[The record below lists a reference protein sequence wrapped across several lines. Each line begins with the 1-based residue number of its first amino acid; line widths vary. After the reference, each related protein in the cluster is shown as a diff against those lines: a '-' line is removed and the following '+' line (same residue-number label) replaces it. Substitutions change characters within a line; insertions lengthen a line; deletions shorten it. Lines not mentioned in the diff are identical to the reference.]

1 MKDSNVLIKSMMTKY
16 FRRRFI
22 QILITSFLTFGPA
35 LAQAQEST
43 ADNGWQFA
51 IAPYLWG
58 SDISGQTQGGLPI
71 DVDIGDIVDNLEG
84 VFMAAFE
91 ARKNKWLILADYI
104 YLDVAASKQVGPLP
118 IDVNLEGTVFHLAG
132 GYNLYQEKS
141 SLDLIFGARNL
152 DLDLGL
158 STVIMGTPVSRS
170 RSDNNLDAIIGVKG
184 QLGFSKRWYLPYYV
198 DVGTGDSDLTWQ
210 ATAGVSF
217 RAAKWVDL
225 ALVYRHLEW
234 EFDSGK
240 LLQDINFSGPAFGAI
255 FRF

>member
-1 MKDSNVLIKSMMTKY
+1 MIKSY
-16 FRRRFI
+16 LRSRLLQAFLAG
-22 QILITSFLTFGPA
+22 ILIVGPS
-35 LAQAQEST
+35 LAQAEEST

-58 SDISGQTQGGLPI
+58 SDISGQTQRGLPI
-71 DVDIGDIVDNLEG
+71 DVPIGDIVDNLES
-84 VFMAAFE
+84 VLMVSFE
-91 ARKNKWLILADYI
+91 ARKNKWLVLADYI
-104 YLDVAASKQVGPLP
+104 YLDVAASKPVLGSELNL
-118 IDVNLEGTVFHLAG
+118 NLEGTVFHLAG

-141 SLDLIFGARNL
+141 RLDLIFGARNL

-158 STVIMGTPVSRS
+158 STVIKGSPVSLS
-170 RSDNNLDAIIGVKG
+170 GSGNNLDAIVGVKG
-184 QLGFSKRWYLPYYV
+184 QLAFSKRWYLPYYL
-198 DVGTGDSDLTWQ
+198 DVGTGDSDLSWQ

-234 EFDSGK
+234 EFKSDK
-240 LLQDINFSGPAFGAI
+240 LLQDISFSGPAFGAI

>member
-1 MKDSNVLIKSMMTKY
+1 MMKNNFRIRFMPVLLAG
-16 FRRRFI
+16 F
-22 QILITSFLTFGPA
+22 LIFWSTLM
-35 LAQAQEST
+35 QAQEST

-58 SDISGQTQGGLPI
+58 AGIGGGTLRGLPI
-71 DVDIGDIVDNLEG
+71 DIPIDDLVDNLESA
-84 VFMAAFE
+84 FMASFE
-91 ARKNKWLILADYI
+91 ARKNKWMILADYV
-104 YLDVAASKQVGPLP
+104 YLDVAVSKQLGPLP
-118 IDVNLEGTVFHLAG
+118 INMSMEGTVFQLAG

-141 SLDLIFGARNL
+141 RLDLIFGARNL
-152 DLDLGL
+152 DLDFGL
-158 STVIMGTPVSRS
+158 STVILNTPVSRS
-170 RSDNNLDAIIGVKG
+170 RSGNNLDAIVGLKG
-184 QLGFSKRWYLPYYV
+184 QLTFSKRWYLPYYV

-210 ATAGVSF
+210 ATAGISF

-234 EFDSGK
+234 EFDSDK

>member
-1 MKDSNVLIKSMMTKY
+1 MKNY
-16 FRRRFI
+16 FRSSFVSVLLAGFI
-22 QILITSFLTFGPA
+22 IFWPA
-35 LAQAQEST
+35 LTQAQESD

-58 SDISGQTQGGLPI
+58 ADISGQTQRGSQI
-71 DVDIGDIVDNLEG
+71 DVPIGDIVDNLESALM
-84 VFMAAFE
+84 VSFE
-91 ARKNKWLILADYI
+91 ARKNKWMVLADYL
-104 YLDVAASKQVGPLP
+104 YLDVAASKSP
-118 IDVNLEGTVFHLAG
+118 INLNQEGTVFHLAG

-158 STVIMGTPVSRS
+158 SITGTSVSQSRS
-170 RSDNNLDAIIGVKG
+170 GNNLDAIIGVKG
-184 QLGFSKRWYLPYYV
+184 QLSFSKRWYLPYYV

-234 EFDSGK
+234 EFKSDK
-240 LLQDINFSGPAFGAI
+240 LLQDISFSGPAFGAI

>member
-1 MKDSNVLIKSMMTKY
+1 MIVSYLRIRLLPALVAG
-16 FRRRFI
+16 
-22 QILITSFLTFGPA
+22 ILIVAPS
-35 LAQAQEST
+35 LAQAEESN
-43 ADNGWQFA
+43 ADKGWQFA

-58 SDISGQTQGGLPI
+58 AGISGQTQRFPI
-71 DVDIGDIVDNLEG
+71 DVEIGDILDNLEG

-91 ARKNKWLILADYI
+91 ARKNKWMILADYV
-104 YLDVAASKQVGPLP
+104 YLDLAASRPRPVSGSE
-118 IDVNLEGTVFHLAG
+118 INLNMEGTVFHLAG

-158 STVIMGTPVSRS
+158 STVIMSNPVSRS
-170 RSDNNLDAIIGVKG
+170 QSGNILDGIIGLKG
-184 QLGFSKRWYLPYYV
+184 QIGLSKRWYLPYYV
-198 DVGTGDSDLTWQ
+198 DIGTGDSDLSWQ
-210 ATAGVSF
+210 AMAGASF

-234 EFDSGK
+234 EFKSDK
-240 LLQDINFSGPAFGAI
+240 LLQDISFSGPAFGAI

>member
-1 MKDSNVLIKSMMTKY
+1 MIVNYLRSRLLPALLAG
-16 FRRRFI
+16 
-22 QILITSFLTFGPA
+22 ILIVGPA

-58 SDISGQTQGGLPI
+58 SDISGQGQRGFPI
-71 DVDIGDIVDNLEG
+71 DVDIGDIVDNLES
-84 VFMAAFE
+84 VLMVSFE

-104 YLDVAASKQVGPLP
+104 YLDVAASKPVPGSELNL
-118 IDVNLEGTVFHLAG
+118 NLEGTVFHLAG

-141 SLDLIFGARNL
+141 RLDLIFGARNL
-152 DLDLGL
+152 DLDIGL
-158 STVIMGTPVSRS
+158 SITGTSFSPSRS
-170 RSDNNLDAIIGVKG
+170 GNNLDAIIGVKG
-184 QLGFSKRWYLPYYV
+184 QLSLSKRWYLPYYV
-198 DVGTGDSDLTWQ
+198 DVGTGDSDLSWQ
-210 ATAGVSF
+210 TTAGVSF

-234 EFDSGK
+234 DFDSDK
-240 LLQDINFSGPAFGAI
+240 LLQDISFSGPAFGAI

>member
-1 MKDSNVLIKSMMTKY
+1 MRINN
-16 FRRRFI
+16 FRSGLMRALFAGI
-22 QILITSFLTFGPA
+22 LTFGPA
-35 LAQAQEST
+35 LAQAQEPA
-43 ADNGWQFA
+43 ADEGWQFA

-58 SDISGQTQGGLPI
+58 SDISGKTQRGLPI
-71 DVDIGDIVDNLEG
+71 DVPIGDIVDNLES
-84 VFMAAFE
+84 VLMVSFE
-91 ARKNKWLILADYI
+91 ARKNKWMILADYI

-118 IDVNLEGTVFHLAG
+118 ISMNLEGTVFHLAG

-141 SLDLIFGARNL
+141 RLDLIFGARNL
-152 DLDLGL
+152 DMDLGL

-170 RSDNNLDAIIGVKG
+170 GSNLDAIVGVKG
-184 QLGFSKRWYLPYYV
+184 QLTFSKRWYLPYYL

-225 ALVYRHLEW
+225 ALVYRHMEW
-234 EFDSGK
+234 EFDSDK

>member
-1 MKDSNVLIKSMMTKY
+1 MIRKY
-16 FRRRFI
+16 FRSRLI
-22 QILITSFLTFGPA
+22 QVFVASFLIFGSS
-35 LAQAQEST
+35 LAQAQESD
-43 ADNGWQFA
+43 ADDGWQFA

-71 DVDIGDIVDNLEG
+71 DVAIGDLLDNLEG

-104 YLDVAASKQVGPLP
+104 YLDVAASKQVDPLPLP

-141 SLDLIFGARNL
+141 RLDLIFGARNL

-158 STVIMGTPVSRS
+158 STVTTGPVSLS
-170 RSDNNLDAIIGVKG
+170 RSGNNLDAIIGVKG
-184 QLGFSKRWYLPYYV
+184 QLTFSKRWYLPYYL
-198 DVGTGDSDLTWQ
+198 DVGTGDSDLSWQ

-234 EFDSGK
+234 EFDSDK
-240 LLQDINFSGPAFGAI
+240 LLQDISFSGPAFGAI

>member
-1 MKDSNVLIKSMMTKY
+1 MKNY
-16 FRRRFI
+16 FRSSFVSVLLAGFI
-22 QILITSFLTFGPA
+22 IFWSTLT
-35 LAQAQEST
+35 QAQESD

-58 SDISGQTQGGLPI
+58 AGISGQTQRGLPI
-71 DVDIGDIVDNLEG
+71 DVPIGDIVDNLESALM
-84 VFMAAFE
+84 VSFE
-91 ARKNKWLILADYI
+91 ARKNKWMVLADYL

-118 IDVNLEGTVFHLAG
+118 IDMNLEGTVFHLAG

-158 STVIMGTPVSRS
+158 SITGTSVSESRS
-170 RSDNNLDAIIGVKG
+170 GNNLDAIIGVKG
-184 QLGFSKRWYLPYYV
+184 QLSFSKRWYLPYYV

-234 EFDSGK
+234 EFKSDK
-240 LLQDINFSGPAFGAI
+240 LLQDISFSGPAFGAI